1 MEPQIQKQIDSLS
14 ALLPKHVDSWKSAIQ
29 EAKKVVRALINFSEQ
44 ISHIKKD
51 FLNNINHDLNNKI
64 LALERSTAQLDW
76 DAESPL
82 IKGSGNQPSLAR
94 FLELIFDFWRFF
106 VMTMKNINSNYKTID
121 FRDEKS
127 LQNLDQSLNIDL
139 NNNTIT
145 YLLAISQY
153 IKNEHAIN

>member
-1 MEPQIQKQIDSLS
+1 M
-14 ALLPKHVDSWKSAIQ
+14 LL
-29 EAKKVVRALINFSEQ
+29 
-44 ISHIKKD
+44 ISRD

-106 VMTMKNINSNYKTID
+106 VTTMKNINSNYKTID

-153 IKNEHAIN
+153 IKNEQAIN